1 MSLDTVAI
9 VGVGSTGYTREVGAE
24 RSAAGLACDAVLRAL
39 ADAGVDRSQVDGI
52 AGTSVPTGTV
62 QAAVGLREVTWWANT
77 TPPFGLT
84 LTEAVHAVAAG
95 ACRTALAYHSTFR
108 GRGASRATAADPFRA
123 AGAGDPHGHNV
134 GTVAEAPTGTQGY
147 AFWAGRYLHQYG
159 VGREVLGAIAVNGRA
174 NSRANEHA
182 IYSSP
187 LSMEDYLAARMVREP
202 LCLYDMDP
210 PVDGGDAFVVTTAE
224 RAADLPGP
232 AVIVHASSFG
242 RTALPYS
249 DQQADLDHTSAHIA
263 ARNLWSRS
271 DLGRSE
277 VDLLY
282 LYDGF
287 SIMAVVWL
295 ETLGWACPGGA
306 AELLASSADP
316 DGRLELSGRVPVN
329 THGGSL
335 SEGASQGA
343 GHLREAV
350 TQLRGRA
357 GARQRDGART
367 ALVTTGGF
375 LWNPTAMLLYAGL

>member
-9 VGVGSTGYTREVGAE
+9 VGVGSSGYTRAVGAD

-39 ADAGVDRSQVDGI
+39 TDAGVERGQVDGI

-62 QAAVGLREVTWWANT
+62 QAAVGLPEVTWWANT
-77 TPPFGLT
+77 TPPFGLA
-84 LTEAVHAVAAG
+84 LAEAVHAVAAG
-95 ACRTALAYHSTFR
+95 ACHTAIAYHSTFR
-108 GRGASRATAADPFRA
+108 GRGASRATAGDPFRA
-123 AGAGDPHGHNV
+123 AGVGDPHGHNV
-134 GTVAEAPTGTQGY
+134 GTVAETPTGTLGY

-159 VGREVLGAIAVNGRA
+159 VGREVLGAVAVNGRA
-174 NSRANEHA
+174 NARSNEQA
-182 IYSSP
+182 VYRSP

-210 PVDGGDAFVVTTAE
+210 PVDGGDAFVVTSAE

-232 AVIVHASSFG
+232 AVLVHASSFG
-242 RTALPYS
+242 RTHLPYS
-249 DQQADLDHTSAHIA
+249 DQQADLDRTGAHIA

-271 DLGRSE
+271 DLARAD

-295 ETLGWACPGGA
+295 ETLGWAPPGQA
-306 AELLASSADP
+306 AELLASSIGP
-316 DGRLELSGRVPVN
+316 DGRLELGGRVPVN

-357 GARQRDGART
+357 GARQREGART

-375 LWNPTAMLLYAGL
+375 LWNPTAMLLYVAA